1 MAVELQGFLTSYRFA
16 TRLILSGDE
25 LTCRPEEGV
34 MSFECLRLYMLRC
47 LLDIH
52 AVRACV

>member
-34 MSFECLRLYMLRC
+34 MSFECLGFG
-47 LLDIH
+47 
-52 AVRACV
+52 VRD